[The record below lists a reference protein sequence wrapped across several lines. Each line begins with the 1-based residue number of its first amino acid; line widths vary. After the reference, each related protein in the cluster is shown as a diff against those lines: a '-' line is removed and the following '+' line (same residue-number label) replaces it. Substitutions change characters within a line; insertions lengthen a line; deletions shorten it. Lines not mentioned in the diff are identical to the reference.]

1 MNEEF
6 NPKDVENENPYRRF
20 SPTAKAS
27 IVIGFLIFIGA
38 GIYFAVQ
45 YYKEWKEEKAVTIEK
60 VEEVM
65 STDGA
70 TYEDYVFN
78 FKSAGIEKPIADY
91 VYSVKIE
98 GEGKEKVDPMYNDP
112 YVGFFENKNLH
123 GALWEVEDG
132 YLHFL
137 YDPETNEVV
146 SMVDW
151 SNDYETALEINK
163 KRGEKSVLT
172 LEAMNENDS
181 NKRNEFVQQI
191 KKLNDELV
199 KLYDQVNNNLGH
211 N

>member
-6 NPKDVENENPYRRF
+6 NPKDDENENPYRRF

-91 VYSVKIE
+91 GYSVKIE

-123 GALWEVEDG
+123 GALCEVEDG
-132 YLHFL
+132 YVHFF
-137 YDPETNEVV
+137 YD
-146 SMVDW
+146 S
-151 SNDYETALEINK
+151 ETALEINK